1 MNGVNAL
8 ENDDR
13 GCLDCGCD
21 RGALVQSE
29 VIRGDLAVLAR
40 NQLVELLVSKIE
52 IEGRWMIE
60 VVVCRIIVLIVAVKL
75 MNR

>member
-1 MNGVNAL
+1 MNAL

-13 GCLDCGCD
+13 GCLNSGSD

-40 NQLVELLVSKIE
+40 NQLIELLVSKIE
-52 IEGRWMIE
+52 IEGRWMVKI
-60 VVVCRIIVLIVAVKL
+60 VVCRIIVLIVAVKL